1 LNDFNWRK
9 GRVLSHHPKTIVQP
23 SNAFKASGIRSPVH
37 LLPSRLLSSHTID
50 PRPHSTSFPV
60 AREPPLSDCPLKM
73 DAPSNHAS
81 PSHASPEHA
90 SPKQASSDH
99 ASPDHASSEL
109 ALSEYASL
117 VHGSSYYGAPTPQAR
132 VRSETPEGGD
142 RFVGLEETEAREA
155 LYNEMPAH
163 YEDRRDAHEGPRL
176 FRDAIEHIRDLKR
189 QVNSQGSKAG
199 ILWATLMAAIV
210 CIQGLRLSKFLT
222 EC

>member
-1 LNDFNWRK
+1 
-9 GRVLSHHPKTIVQP
+9 
-23 SNAFKASGIRSPVH
+23 
-37 LLPSRLLSSHTID
+37 
-50 PRPHSTSFPV
+50 
-60 AREPPLSDCPLKM
+60 M

-81 PSHASPEHA
+81 PGHA

-142 RFVGLEETEAREA
+142 RFVCLEETEAREA